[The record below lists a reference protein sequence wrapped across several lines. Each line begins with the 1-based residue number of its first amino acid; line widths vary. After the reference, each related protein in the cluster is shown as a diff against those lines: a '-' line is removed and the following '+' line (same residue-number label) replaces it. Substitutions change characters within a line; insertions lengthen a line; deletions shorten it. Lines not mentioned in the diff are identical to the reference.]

1 MRARAERLP
10 DSSWQRCQITQ
21 AKGKRRQVR
30 YVDELVALDN
40 YVGQVRQLIV
50 TGLGHESPTF
60 FLTND
65 RPKRQTAREV
75 IQTYTSRNDVENR
88 LGEQITFFHLDCLGS
103 AVRLNVDFDLT
114 LTVVADR
121 LDRGLAE
128 RLKGFAQASPPKLFR
143 KFVDTPGSIPI
154 TAEEIVV
161 RLSKR
166 APKPLLHEARLTQ
179 RTRAVPWLG
188 GRRVGVECPCHRP
201 RPEDACGAS
210 TAQAIPKVACRSGKL
225 GQRDNPRP
233 SHLHQQSGQ
242 SRGHRLTGRQL
253 GEPRPSSYPH
263 FCAQG
268 CARHLLALRSASTRQ
283 SVKRS
288 LHHLQPTLVIGLGM
302 RHRKY
307 RRIPLRSRGLLGGLL
322 GRLLGGLLGGL
333 LSRVA
338 ARTGSVAII
347 VAVRVAASVAAWVVA
362 LVTS

>member
-1 MRARAERLP
+1 M
-10 DSSWQRCQITQ
+10 
-21 AKGKRRQVR
+21 
-30 YVDELVALDN
+30 DELVALDN
-40 YVGQVRQLIV
+40 YVGQMRQRIV

-128 RLKGFAQASPPKLFR
+128 RLKGFAQSSPPKLFR
-143 KFVDTPGSIPI
+143 KFVDTPASIPI

-166 APKPLLHEARLTQ
+166 AHKPLLDEARLTQ

-225 GQRDNPRP
+225 GQRDNRRP
-233 SHLHQQSGQ
+233 IPGQ
-242 SRGHRLTGRQL
+242 ATFTSNLGSLGDTG
-253 GEPRPSSYPH
+253 
-263 FCAQG
+263 
-268 CARHLLALRSASTRQ
+268 
-283 SVKRS
+283 
-288 LHHLQPTLVIGLGM
+288 
-302 RHRKY
+302 
-307 RRIPLRSRGLLGGLL
+307 
-322 GRLLGGLLGGL
+322 
-333 LSRVA
+333 
-338 ARTGSVAII
+338 
-347 VAVRVAASVAAWVVA
+347 
-362 LVTS
+362 